1 MANKKIPIDKIN
13 ALEVK
18 NLLRKKYSIPEYEI
32 FFEVSSSTGNGN
44 NTRYADVIT
53 FNTFSSRGYK
63 ITGFEIK
70 VNRNDLLKELK
81 SPEKAEEI
89 FKYCDEWYL
98 VVANGIL
105 KENDEVPD
113 NWGIMEIN
121 EKLKIKVLKK
131 SKKNLHV
138 ILDRKFVASL
148 LREKNRPLK
157 NEIAEKEKLIREEYR
172 EKYSQMVENEVQR
185 RLTNPFRNPETV
197 LAQKIRKIISDK
209 PEKFENFGG
218 FFEFNDKLIERCL
231 MLCKSENEL
240 DIIERQMKYNI
251 EYYKKQ
257 IEKLQKLQ
265 GNFLNIPAIKQKK
278 GK

>member
-1 MANKKIPIDKIN
+1 MTSKKIQTDKIN

-18 NLLRKKYSIPEYEI
+18 NLLRKKYPMPEYEI

-44 NTRYADVIT
+44 NTRYADAIT

-70 VNRNDLLKELK
+70 VNRSDLLKELK

-105 KENDEVPD
+105 KETDEVPD

-121 EKLKIKVLKK
+121 EKSKIKVLKK
-131 SKKNLHV
+131 SKKNPDV

-157 NEIAEKEKLIREEYR
+157 KEISEAEKLIREEYR

-185 RLTNPFRNPETV
+185 RLTNPFGNLETV
-197 LAQKIRKIISDK
+197 LAQKIKKIISDN
-209 PEKFENFGG
+209 PEKFENFIG
-218 FFEFNDKLIERCL
+218 FIEFDDKLIERCL
-231 MLCKSENEL
+231 MLCKAENEL

-251 EYYKKQ
+251 EYYRKQ

-265 GNFLNIPAIKQKK
+265 ENLIK
-278 GK
+278 

>member
-1 MANKKIPIDKIN
+1 MAKKKTTIDKLS
-13 ALEVK
+13 ALDVK
-18 NLLRKKYSIPEYEI
+18 NILRKKYPMPEYEI

-44 NTRYADVIT
+44 NTRYADAIA

-70 VNRNDLLKELK
+70 VNRSDLLKELK

-105 KENDEVPD
+105 KENDEIPD
-113 NWGIMEIN
+113 NWGILEIN
-121 EKLKIKVLKK
+121 EKSKIKVLKK
-131 SKKNLHV
+131 SKKNPDV

-157 NEIAEKEKLIREEYR
+157 NEIAEKEKLIREEYL

-185 RLTNPFRNPETV
+185 RLTNPLRNPETV
-197 LAQKIRKIISDK
+197 LTQKIRKIISDN
-209 PEKFENFGG
+209 PEKFEHFGG
-218 FFEFNDKLIERCL
+218 FFEFDDKLIERCL
-231 MLCKSENEL
+231 TLCKAEDEL
-240 DIIERQMKYNI
+240 DIIERQMKFNI
-251 EYYKKQ
+251 DYYKEQ

-265 GNFLNIPAIKQKK
+265 ENFLNIPAIK
-278 GK
+278 

>member
-1 MANKKIPIDKIN
+1 MASKKIQTDKIN
-13 ALEVK
+13 ALKVK
-18 NLLRKKYSIPEYEI
+18 NLLRKKYPMPEYEI

-44 NTRYADVIT
+44 NTRYADAVA

-70 VNRNDLLKELK
+70 VNRSDLLKELK

-98 VVANGIL
+98 VVANNIL
-105 KENDEVPD
+105 KETDEVPD

-121 EKLKIKVLKK
+121 EKSKIKVLKK
-131 SKKNLHV
+131 SKKNPNV

-157 NEIAEKEKLIREEYR
+157 KEISEAEKLIREEYR
-172 EKYSQMVENEVQR
+172 EKYSKMVENEVQR

-197 LAQKIRKIISDK
+197 LAQKIRKIISDN

-231 MLCKSENEL
+231 MLCKTENEL

-251 EYYKKQ
+251 EYYRKQ
-257 IEKLQKLQ
+257 IEKLQKIQENL
-265 GNFLNIPAIKQKK
+265 LNVTAIK
-278 GK
+278 

>member
-1 MANKKIPIDKIN
+1 MKITAK
-13 ALEVK
+13 EVK
-18 NLLRKKYSIPEYEI
+18 QILEKKYSKPEYEI
-32 FFEVSSSTGNGN
+32 FFEVSSSTGSGSS
-44 NTRYADVIT
+44 TRYADAVA

-98 VVANGIL
+98 VVTNNIL
-105 KENDEVPD
+105 KETDEVPD

-131 SKKNLHV
+131 SKKNFNV

-148 LREKNRPLK
+148 LREKNRPFK

-197 LAQKIRKIISDK
+197 LAQRIRKIISDN

-218 FFEFNDKLIERCL
+218 FIEFDDKLVERCL
-231 MLCKSENEL
+231 TLCKAENEL

-251 EYYKKQ
+251 EYYRKQ

-265 GNFLNIPAIKQKK
+265 ENFLNIPAIK
-278 GK
+278 

>member
-1 MANKKIPIDKIN
+1 MTSKKIQTDKIN

-18 NLLRKKYSIPEYEI
+18 NLLRKKYPMPEYEI

-44 NTRYADVIT
+44 NTRYADAIT

-70 VNRNDLLKELK
+70 VNRSDLLKELK

-105 KENDEVPD
+105 KETDEVPD
-113 NWGIMEIN
+113 NWGIMEII
-121 EKLKIKVLKK
+121 EKSKIKVLKK
-131 SKKNLHV
+131 SKKNPDV

-157 NEIAEKEKLIREEYR
+157 KEISEAEKLIREEYR

-185 RLTNPFRNPETV
+185 RLTNPFGNLETV
-197 LAQKIRKIISDK
+197 LAQKIRKIISDN
-209 PEKFENFGG
+209 PEKFENFIG
-218 FFEFNDKLIERCL
+218 FIEFDDKLIERWL
-231 MLCKSENEL
+231 MLCKAENEL

-251 EYYKKQ
+251 EYYRKQ

-265 GNFLNIPAIKQKK
+265 ENLIK
-278 GK
+278 

>member
-1 MANKKIPIDKIN
+1 MKITAK
-13 ALEVK
+13 EVK
-18 NLLRKKYSIPEYEI
+18 QILEKKYSKPEYEI
-32 FFEVSSSTGNGN
+32 FFEVSSSTGSGSSA
-44 NTRYADVIT
+44 RYADAVA

-98 VVANGIL
+98 VVANNIL
-105 KENDEVPD
+105 KETDEVPD

-121 EKLKIKVLKK
+121 ENSRIKVLRK
-131 SKKNLHV
+131 SKKNSNV

-157 NEIAEKEKLIREEYR
+157 KEILEAEKLIREEYSK
-172 EKYSQMVENEVQR
+172 KYSQMVENEVER
-185 RLTNPFRNPETV
+185 RLSNPLNPSNNILSE
-197 LAQKIRKIISDK
+197 KIKKVISNN
-209 PEKFENFGG
+209 PEKFGNLISFI
-218 FFEFNDKLIERCL
+218 EFDDKLLERCL
-231 MLCKSENEL
+231 MLCKAENEL

-251 EYYKKQ
+251 EYYQKQ

-265 GNFLNIPAIKQKK
+265 ENLLNIPTIK
-278 GK
+278 

>member
-1 MANKKIPIDKIN
+1 MTKKKTTIDKLS
-13 ALEVK
+13 ALDVK
-18 NLLRKKYSIPEYEI
+18 NILRKKYQMPEYEI

-44 NTRYADVIT
+44 NTRYADAVA

-70 VNRNDLLKELK
+70 VNRSDLLKELK

-98 VVANGIL
+98 VVANNIL
-105 KENDEVPD
+105 KETDEVPD

-121 EKLKIKVLKK
+121 EKSKIKVLKK
-131 SKKNLHV
+131 SKKNPNV

-157 NEIAEKEKLIREEYR
+157 KEISKAEKLIREEYW

-185 RLTNPFRNPETV
+185 RLTNPFGNPETV
-197 LAQKIRKIISDK
+197 LAQKIRKIISDN

-218 FFEFNDKLIERCL
+218 FFEFDDKLIERCL
-231 MLCKSENEL
+231 TLCKAEDEL
-240 DIIERQMKYNI
+240 DIIERQMKFNI
-251 EYYKKQ
+251 DYYKKQ
-257 IEKLQKLQ
+257 IEKFQKLQ
-265 GNFLNIPAIKQKK
+265 ENFLNVPAIK
-278 GK
+278 

>member
-1 MANKKIPIDKIN
+1 MPSEKTKTYKIN

-18 NLLRKKYSIPEYEI
+18 NILRKKYQMPEYEI

-44 NTRYADVIT
+44 STRYADAVA

-70 VNRNDLLKELK
+70 VNRSDLLKELK

-113 NWGIMEIN
+113 NWGILEIN
-121 EKLKIKVLKK
+121 EKSKIKVLKK
-131 SKKNLHV
+131 SKKNPNV

-157 NEIAEKEKLIREEYR
+157 NEIVEKEKLIREEYR

-185 RLTNPFRNPETV
+185 RLTNPFSNPETV
-197 LAQKIRKIISDK
+197 LAQKIRKIISDN

-218 FFEFNDKLIERCL
+218 FIELDDKLIERCL
-231 MLCKSENEL
+231 MLCKAENEL
-240 DIIERQMKYNI
+240 DIIEKQMKYNI
-251 EYYKKQ
+251 EYYRKQ

-265 GNFLNIPAIKQKK
+265 ENLLNVPAIK
-278 GK
+278 

>member
-1 MANKKIPIDKIN
+1 MLNKKIPIDKIN

-18 NLLRKKYSIPEYEI
+18 NLLRKKYPMPEYEI

-105 KENDEVPD
+105 KETDEVPD

-121 EKLKIKVLKK
+121 EKSKIKVLKK
-131 SKKNLHV
+131 SKKNPDV

-157 NEIAEKEKLIREEYR
+157 KEISEAEKLIREEYR

-185 RLTNPFRNPETV
+185 RLTNPFGNLETV
-197 LAQKIRKIISDK
+197 LAQKIRKIISDN
-209 PEKFENFGG
+209 PEKFENFIG
-218 FFEFNDKLIERCL
+218 FIEFDDKLIERCL
-231 MLCKSENEL
+231 MLCKAENEL

-251 EYYKKQ
+251 EYYRKQ

-265 GNFLNIPAIKQKK
+265 ENLIK
-278 GK
+278 

>member
-44 NTRYADVIT
+44 STRYADAVT

-70 VNRNDLLKELK
+70 VNRSDLLKELK

-105 KENDEVPD
+105 KETDEVPD

-121 EKLKIKVLKK
+121 EKSKIKVLKK
-131 SKKNLHV
+131 SKKNPHV
-138 ILDRKFVASL
+138 VLDRKFVASL
-148 LREKNRPLK
+148 LREKNRPFK
-157 NEIAEKEKLIREEYR
+157 NEIVEKEKLIREEYR
-172 EKYSQMVENEVQR
+172 EKYSKTVENEVQR
-185 RLTNPFRNPETV
+185 RLANPFRNPETV
-197 LAQKIRKIISDK
+197 LAQKIRKIISDN
-209 PEKFENFGG
+209 PEKFENFIG
-218 FFEFNDKLIERCL
+218 FIEFDDKLIERCL
-231 MLCKSENEL
+231 MLCKAENEL

-251 EYYKKQ
+251 EYYRKQ

-265 GNFLNIPAIKQKK
+265 ENLIK
-278 GK
+278 

>member
-1 MANKKIPIDKIN
+1 MKITAKEIKQI
-13 ALEVK
+13 LE
-18 NLLRKKYSIPEYEI
+18 KKYSKPEYEI
-32 FFEVSSSTGNGN
+32 FFEVSSSTGSGN
-44 NTRYADVIT
+44 STRYADAIT

-70 VNRNDLLKELK
+70 VNRSDLLKELK
-81 SPEKAEEI
+81 SPEKAEKI

-98 VVANGIL
+98 IVANNIL
-105 KENDEVPD
+105 KETDEVPD

-121 EKLKIKVLKK
+121 ENSRIKVLRK
-131 SKKNLHV
+131 SKKNFNV

-148 LREKNRPLK
+148 LREKNRPFK
-157 NEIAEKEKLIREEYR
+157 HEIAEKEKLIREEYR

-185 RLTNPFRNPETV
+185 RLINPFRNPETV
-197 LAQKIRKIISDK
+197 LAQRIRKIISDN

-218 FFEFNDKLIERCL
+218 FIEFDDKLVERCL
-231 MLCKSENEL
+231 TLCKAENEL

-251 EYYKKQ
+251 EYYRKQ

-265 GNFLNIPAIKQKK
+265 ENFLNIPAIK
-278 GK
+278 

>member
-1 MANKKIPIDKIN
+1 MKITAK
-13 ALEVK
+13 EVK
-18 NLLRKKYSIPEYEI
+18 QILEKKYSKPEYEI

-44 NTRYADVIT
+44 STRYADAVS

-105 KENDEVPD
+105 KETDEVPD

-121 EKLKIKVLKK
+121 EKSKIKVLKK
-131 SKKNLHV
+131 SKKNPDV

-157 NEIAEKEKLIREEYR
+157 KEISEAEKLIREEYR

-185 RLTNPFRNPETV
+185 RLTNPFGNLETV
-197 LAQKIRKIISDK
+197 LAQKIRKIISDN

-265 GNFLNIPAIKQKK
+265 EKLLNVPAIKQKE